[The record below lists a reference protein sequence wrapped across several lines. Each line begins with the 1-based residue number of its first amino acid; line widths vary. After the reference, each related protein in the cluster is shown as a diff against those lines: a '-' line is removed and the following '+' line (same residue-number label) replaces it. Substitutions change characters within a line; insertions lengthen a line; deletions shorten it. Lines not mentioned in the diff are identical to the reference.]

1 MARKTRKP
9 SGPRSSETELVRSKP
24 TETGKHSRFDISSK
38 FERKWFEYDRKAVLH
53 QIAVV
58 QRAIDQNSRELG
70 MVATEGVFEQP
81 LSDGLL
87 RSSRALRAIAQ
98 ELKTLSGL
106 VARTSGYPKIGKKAS
121 R

>member
-1 MARKTRKP
+1 
-9 SGPRSSETELVRSKP
+9 
-24 TETGKHSRFDISSK
+24 
-38 FERKWFEYDRKAVLH
+38 
-53 QIAVV
+53 
-58 QRAIDQNSRELG
+58 